1 MGITRLS
8 VRARLLCLLLFMN
21 ATLLGAAGYAWYAL
35 TRLNNEFDSAIAR
48 TNQVEAASDLAR
60 RAQLE
65 FWGQLRVWALV
76 LLASEEEKALHVKTF
91 ADRAARVGEHLDEL
105 EGPLKALGVPGELS
119 RDALKDH
126 KFVTSRYLAAA
137 KDLKPGSLPSILE
150 SRTSLRGLDN
160 GVLDRMDALVKGI
173 QKRGDELAQRAAE
186 TAASERKI
194 LLAGLGIAVLLA
206 LAVSGVV
213 GWVTVNMIARR
224 LQRATEVSAIVAA
237 GDLTSSIE
245 AGRPDELGQ
254 LLGSLAHMNESL
266 ARIVERVRR
275 SAESVTSA
283 STQIAAGTS
292 DLSART
298 EAQASSLEET
308 AASIEEM
315 TASVSHTS
323 GNAREASRIAVS
335 ASDIAQRGG
344 VEVDE
349 VVRVMAGIRES
360 SRKIAEIIGTIDGI
374 AFQTNI
380 LALNAAVEAARAGE
394 QGRGFAVVAG
404 EVRNLALRCAKA
416 AQEIKGLISESVA
429 RVEEGAKRADGA
441 GRTMKDVVGSVERV
455 SSIIGEIAAAT
466 REQSDGIAQVNQAV
480 VELEKSNQHNASLA
494 QESTAASESLNELAR
509 ELSEAVSAF
518 RLESHSPA
526 AVAVE
531 THFSRR
537 VAPSAV
543 PALGLAHAGD

>member
-1 MGITRLS
+1 MGLTRLS
-8 VRARLLCLLLFMN
+8 VRARLLCLLVFVN
-21 ATLLGAAGYAWYAL
+21 VTLLGAAGYAWYAL
-35 TRLNNEFDSAIAR
+35 ARLNNEFDSALAR

-65 FWGQLRVWALV
+65 FWGQLRIWSQVV
-76 LLASEEEKALHVKTF
+76 LATEDEKAQHVKTF
-91 ADRAARVGEHLDEL
+91 SDRGARVAEHLGEL
-105 EGPLKALGVPGELS
+105 GGQLKALGVSEDLA
-119 RDALKDH
+119 RHALKDH
-126 KFVTSRYLAAA
+126 QSVTNRYLASA
-137 KDLKPGSLPSILE
+137 KDLKAGSLPSILE
-150 SRTSLRGLDN
+150 SRTNLRGFDN
-160 GVLDRMDALVKGI
+160 AVLDRMDALVKGI
-173 QKRGDELAQRAAE
+173 QKRGDELAQGAAE
-186 TAASERKI
+186 TAASEKKI
-194 LLAGLGIAVLLA
+194 LLAGLGVAVLLA
-206 LAVSGVV
+206 LLVSGSV
-213 GWVTVNMIARR
+213 GWVTVNMITRR
-224 LQRATEVSAIVAA
+224 LQRATEVSAIVAS

-245 AGRPDELGQ
+245 AGRSDELGQ
-254 LLGSLAHMNESL
+254 LLGSLAHMNDSL

-275 SAESVTSA
+275 SADSVTSA
-283 STQIAAGTS
+283 STQIAAGTA

-323 GNAREASRIAVS
+323 GNAREASEIAVS
-335 ASDIAQRGG
+335 AADIAQRGG
-344 VEVDE
+344 AEVDE

-360 SRKIAEIIGTIDGI
+360 SGKIAEIIGTIDSI

-404 EVRNLALRCAKA
+404 EVRNLALRCTKA
-416 AQEIKGLISESVA
+416 AQEIKGLITESVT

-466 REQSDGIAQVNQAV
+466 REQSDGIGQVNQAV

-509 ELSEAVSAF
+509 ELTEAVSAF
-518 RLESHSPA
+518 RLESLSPA
-526 AVAVE
+526 QHAVE
-531 THFSRR
+531 THTSRR
-537 VAPSAV
+537 IRPPAV
-543 PALGLAHAGD
+543 PALGLAAGD